1 MLDILAITGP
11 IYVVIAL
18 GYGAVRR
25 GLFKPD
31 ELRVLG
37 RFVINLALPALLF
50 NALAHRPVAEI
61 LNPVYLIAYAAGSV
75 AVVLGCVRIRAAREP
90 AQRAGE
96 RVHRAWG
103 WGSRTPASSAI
114 RSCCSSSGPPAAVAL
129 ALSMIVENLLVLPL
143 ALALAESGGG
153 DGARWH
159 RALAQSLRRLAVNP
173 LILAI
178 VAGFV
183 VAYAGLELPSP
194 LTRTIDLF
202 AQASTAVALF
212 VIGGSLVGLEARGMA
227 RDVVTIA
234 AGKLLVHPLAVAAA
248 LALLPPMDPALRV
261 ACIAFACMPMLS
273 VYPILAQRYRL
284 EGLCAAALLVTTV
297 ASFFTINAALW
308 LLGPAR

>member
-25 GLFKPD
+25 GLFSPD

-37 RFVINLALPALLF
+37 RFVITLALPALLF

-61 LNPVYLIAYAAGSV
+61 LNPVYLAAYAAGSI
-75 AVVLGCVRIRAAREP
+75 AVVLAAFAFARRVRRR
-90 AQRAGE
+90 
-96 RVHRAWG
+96 
-103 WGSRTPASSAI
+103 SAPESAFI
-114 RSCCSSSGPPAAVAL
+114 AMGMGFSNTGFVGYPIVLQFLGPPAAVAL

-143 ALALAESGGG
+143 TLALAESGGG

-183 VAYAGLELPSP
+183 VALAGLALPSP

-212 VIGGSLVGLEARGMA
+212 VIGGSLAGLEVRGMV
-227 RDVVTIA
+227 RDVAAIA
-234 AGKLLVHPLAVAAA
+234 VGKLVAHPLAVIAV
-248 LALLPPMDPALRV
+248 LALLPPLDPTLRL

-273 VYPILAQRYRL
+273 VYPILAQRHRL
-284 EGLCAAALLVTTV
+284 EGLCSAALLVTTV
-297 ASFFTINAALW
+297 ASFFTISTILW
-308 LLGPAR
+308 LVGPIR